1 MYQTW
6 NIYGS
11 VTRLF
16 VLETEFDRSMS
27 WLGKGAE
34 AVRTII
40 FPSTAKEVRISAFC
54 GNQSLRS
61 AVLNEGL
68 EELMGDYDGT
78 ECEIRY
84 SGVFSKSGLQQ
95 ATLPASL
102 RILGAGTFRDCKEL
116 KRVRFAEES

>member
-1 MYQTW
+1 M
-6 NIYGS
+6 
-11 VTRLF
+11 
-16 VLETEFDRSMS
+16 
-27 WLGKGAE
+27 
-34 AVRTII
+34 
-40 FPSTAKEVRISAFC
+40 
-54 GNQSLRS
+54 LRS

-68 EELMGDYDGT
+68 EELKGDYDET

-84 SGVFSKSGLQQ
+84 NGIFSKSRLRQ